1 MEERVDGDVDIR
13 SGIIVSSA
21 GQRAD
26 AHLGLASVLFSRFL
40 GTLVMVSPQ
49 RRCRT
54 EGLPMR
60 CPSCGHNNSD
70 QATRCSACGSI
81 LPSLEEQSQAPAP
94 ASTTANL
101 LNSTAA
107 QGDTTYLSPS
117 ASPGGTAEQPHPA
130 IVEPEP
136 MKPGDNPNLR
146 EVADTAGKF
155 VSAKQHRIG
164 AFFSAHQRALGIGLA
179 ACVIGVLGVVW
190 LVLNLVDAPTYTKIE
205 EDIAARLPSFEYT
218 GGTYGP
224 DLQIPL
230 SNVAVTD
237 RAGTKT
243 PEGMEAGEGVGS
255 AAYGVEAEATYD
267 NGVIRAVHD
276 VGATYVR
283 TDGSW
288 GIVGEL
294 AERGTSFT
302 ARAGVDEQKVLNNVG
317 TILEAASASGATSL
331 ADIYSD
337 GSFSVVGNVFKEA
350 ADKNTATNDVTI
362 HCQKDSGFYAYDGNV
377 TAHFA
382 FESGTWTLRS
392 AEANA
397 QASTRAFTPLVG
409 TWGGELSSTTSNGAT
424 CYGAKEQPIQVTI
437 DTVGDPSGGRGQ
449 VQGTI
454 SVLAHYHEK
463 LEKQQDSSKGD
474 TMLERVSFTGTIWAE
489 RDEGLGSNL
498 TVECK
503 TTGNAQGDVEFT
515 LVFGTDEDPSA
526 VLARVTSTHSYDEP
540 ILWLVPH
547 QTTAKYVD
555 TYTLSRQ

>member
-1 MEERVDGDVDIR
+1 
-13 SGIIVSSA
+13 
-21 GQRAD
+21 
-26 AHLGLASVLFSRFL
+26 
-40 GTLVMVSPQ
+40 
-49 RRCRT
+49 
-54 EGLPMR
+54 MR

-70 QATRCSACGSI
+70 KATRCSACGSI
-81 LPSLEEQSQAPAP
+81 LPAMEDQGQAPAP

-101 LNSTAA
+101 SSSATA
-107 QGDTTYLSPS
+107 QDNTTPLVPPQ
-117 ASPGGTAEQPHPA
+117 SPGGTAEQPHPA
-130 IVEPEP
+130 TFESDGANPE
-136 MKPGDNPNLR
+136 DNPNLR
-146 EVADTAGKF
+146 EVANTAGKF
-155 VSAKQHRIG
+155 VSAKQHRVG
-164 AFFSAHQRALGIGLA
+164 EFFSKHQRALGIGLA
-179 ACVIGVLGVVW
+179 LGVIAVLGVVW
-190 LVLNLVDAPTYTKIE
+190 LVINLVDAPAYAKIE
-205 EDIAARLPSFEYT
+205 EDIAAQLPSFDYA

-288 GIVGEL
+288 NIVGEL
-294 AERGTSFT
+294 TERGTSFT

-317 TILEAASASGATSL
+317 TILEAASASGGTSL

-350 ADKNTATNDVTI
+350 ADKNTATDDVTI
-362 HCQKDSGFYAYDGNV
+362 HCQKSSGFYSYDGNV
-377 TAHFA
+377 IAHFA
-382 FESGTWTLRS
+382 FESGSWTLRS
-392 AEANA
+392 AEAST
-397 QASTRAFTPLVG
+397 QASTRTFTPLVG
-409 TWGGELSSTTSNGAT
+409 TWGGELSTTTSNGAT
-424 CYGAKEQPIQVTI
+424 CYGAQEHPIQVTI

-454 SVLAHYHEK
+454 SVLAHYHKK
-463 LEKQQDSSKGD
+463 LEKQQDSSEGD
-474 TMLERVSFTGTIWAE
+474 AMLERVSFTGTIWAE

-503 TTGNAQGDVEFT
+503 TTGSAKGDVEFT

-547 QTTAKYVD
+547 QTTAKFVD
-555 TYTLSRQ
+555 TYTLSRE